1 MDMTPQ
7 RWEYTRNY
15 LHDVFGR
22 PDEQL
27 ATLMQRA
34 VAAGLPDIA
43 VSADVGRMLQ
53 LLAMMA
59 CRGQGARGAIIEV
72 GTLAGYSGIW
82 LARGL
87 PPHGKL
93 TTLELDPKHAA
104 FAQSEFQRAGVGG
117 QVSIITGAALDVLPR
132 LAREMGAASIDL
144 AFIDAV
150 KTEYLR
156 YFEVLK
162 PMIRPGGLLVADNT
176 LGSGN
181 WWIDC
186 ESDPTRT
193 AVDAFNRAVATDPDF
208 VASCVPIREGVVIAR
223 RV

>member
-93 TTLELDPKHAA
+93 TTIELDPKHAA

>member
-1 MDMTPQ
+1 MTPQ

-93 TTLELDPKHAA
+93 TTIELDPKHAA